1 MENNLNIFK
10 HIVDFI
16 NELNDLCGA
25 RFKSVFLYKRIIKS
39 TTFTH
44 EIAIKRNIELFR
56 SFCTENRDAIQTTDE
71 KLIKNPVISYSDR
84 VFLNFKEI
92 FAFAD
97 EESKKSIW
105 QHILVLSAFLDPLG
119 NAKKVLKDMAS
130 KKEEGGN
137 EEKFLNSLLEKI
149 EASVDPAKDSTPTAA
164 ISNMLQNGTFNNI
177 LSSVQTGF
185 ESGNL
190 DITKLLGAM
199 QGMMTKIGGPDATAG
214 MMGGLGNPLDMLK
227 MLGPMLDSK
236 KP

>member
-16 NELNDLCGA
+16 NELSDLCGN
-25 RFKSVFLYKRIIKS
+25 RFKSVFLYKRVIKS
-39 TTFTH
+39 TTFSH
-44 EIAIKRNIELFR
+44 EIAIKRNIDLFR

-92 FAFAD
+92 FGFAD
-97 EESKKSIW
+97 EDSKKSIW

-130 KKEEGGN
+130 KKEDGSN
-137 EEKFLNSLLEKI
+137 EEKFLTNILEKI
-149 EASVDPAKDSTPTAA
+149 ESSVDPSKDSNPTAA
-164 ISNMLQNGTFNNI
+164 ISTMLQNGTFNTI
-177 LSSVQTGF
+177 LSSVQNGF
-185 ESGNL
+185 ESGTL
-190 DITKLLGAM
+190 DITRLMGAM
-199 QGMMTKIGGPDATAG
+199 QGMMTKIGGDGAMAG
-214 MMGGLGNPLDMLK
+214 AMGGMGNPLDMLK
-227 MLGPMLDSK
+227 MLGPMLDNK